1 MENIVGLIPAFLLI
15 FIRILTYFL
24 VIPVFSYRAVPVAAR
39 IGLAFFLAY
48 TMVFT
53 VEIGRISF
61 EDDLYILLLVKE
73 VLTGLALGLFGYIIF
88 SAIQTAGGF
97 MDFQMGFAIAN
108 VIDPQTGAQSPIL
121 GQFLYIFA
129 ILFLFSVN
137 GHHLLIDGIYH
148 SYQFIPLESLS
159 LAFGENS
166 TIMLITKA
174 FAAMFVVSFQIS
186 IPIVGSIF
194 LVDLALGLVARTVPQ
209 RNIFIVGLPVKIL
222 VSFILLFFVVG
233 SMIFSVRD
241 LFELLLYS
249 LRDFMKILGQ

>member
-1 MENIVGLIPAFLLI
+1 
-15 FIRILTYFL
+15 
-24 VIPVFSYRAVPVAAR
+24 
-39 IGLAFFLAY
+39 
-48 TMVFT
+48 
-53 VEIGRISF
+53 
-61 EDDLYILLLVKE
+61 
-73 VLTGLALGLFGYIIF
+73 
-88 SAIQTAGGF
+88 

-209 RNIFIVGLPVKIL
+209 INIFIVGLPVKIL

>member
-24 VIPVFSYRAVPVAAR
+24 VIPVFSYRAVPVATR

-209 RNIFIVGLPVKIL
+209 INIFIVGLPVKIL